1 MTLTSYRYKL
11 QFVYDI
17 INGKQSIADAR
28 KIFSDEWAAFY
39 GLYVNIS
46 TAEQKLGELDTFIH
60 GMNACSI
67 QITQMVQKFFETQAV
82 EIHNKLWAF
91 LWQSFFVPEDCE
103 EYYGEDCE
111 EYYGEESLDIPTL
124 YHNEELISYIKK
136 DISVKCIAH
145 LIIRRKPEDAQMAR
159 YVYFKNLN
167 YMERD
172 PYIRRIKRD
181 AFDAF
186 LKEHK
191 FI

>member
-1 MTLTSYRYKL
+1 MTLTSYKYKL

-46 TAEQKLGELDTFIH
+46 TAEQKLEELNTFMH
-60 GMNACSI
+60 GMNAYSI
-67 QITQMVQKFFETQAV
+67 QMAQIFFVTQVV
-82 EIHNKLWAF
+82 EIHKKLSAF
-91 LWQSFFVPEDCE
+91 YRHYKSPLNRWEDH
-103 EYYGEDCE
+103 GV
-111 EYYGEESLDIPTL
+111 ESLPVSTL
-124 YHNEELISYIKK
+124 YHNEQLISHIKK

-145 LIIRRKPEDAQMAR
+145 LIICRKPEDVQMAR
-159 YVYFKNLN
+159 YVYFKSLD
-167 YMERD
+167 YVERN
-172 PYIRRIKRD
+172 PYIRSIKRD
-181 AFDAF
+181 AFDAILKEF